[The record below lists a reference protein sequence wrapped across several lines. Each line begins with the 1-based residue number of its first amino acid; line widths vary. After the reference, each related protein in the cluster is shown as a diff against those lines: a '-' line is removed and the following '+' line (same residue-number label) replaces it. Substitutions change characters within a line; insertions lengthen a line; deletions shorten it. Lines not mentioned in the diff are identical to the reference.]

1 MSCVLIVGDS
11 IIKSFN
17 TEKFNEEFK
26 DKDGEVFVFSYPGIN
41 AEKLAITLSEE
52 KLPPSDKIGLVFVHV
67 GTNDASRERD
77 DKPVHI
83 IAEKIGH
90 ILNFMGTKYSAA
102 RIMCSAILPRF
113 DIGLQTILIPQWGTE
128 NSK

>member
-11 IIKSFN
+11 MIKSFN
-17 TEKFNEEFK
+17 TAKFNEEYK
-26 DKDGEVFVFSYPGIN
+26 DTEGEVYVFSYPGIN

-77 DKPVHI
+77 DKPVEV
-83 IAEKIGH
+83 IAEKITH
-90 ILNFMGTKYSAA
+90 ILTFMGTKYTRA
-102 RIMCSAILPRF
+102 RIMCSEILPRF
-113 DIGLQTILIPQWGTE
+113 DIG
-128 NSK
+128 